1 MKLGLI
7 GINEIGLSFGL
18 LCEKKGYDV
27 LVSNIN
33 EDYIFNLNQKICI
46 TNEPLI
52 QSMLFDTK
60 KFSATTSNSE
70 VIKNS
75 DIIFIFSPTP
85 SNIDGNYDTTKVFDI
100 ISDFYSLSSQNV
112 PLYNKKVVICSTTNP
127 GEVAQIQERLNMFN
141 IQVAYNPFFTN
152 DGEIV
157 KDIENHEMVLIGG
170 EYQELINDLIRLHT
184 ELKKVLVNVYTMSSK
199 ASELTKISIN
209 SFLSVKISYANML
222 GEIITKSG
230 VEDEVNMV
238 LNAIGGDSGIGK
250 KHMKYGFGYGGPT
263 INGDNKALKHFA
275 DSIDTNTELITT
287 VDTFNKSHISF
298 LKEYYIQKNPNKE
311 VPFIMNHITYKKGT
325 NVIEESQQFQLCVDL
340 LNEGYTLNVIEI
352 PEVAKKLT
360 SLSESYDNRLKFF
373 PIGTKPE
380 GYEIKLN

>member
-1 MKLGLI
+1 MKLGFI
-7 GINEIGLSFGL
+7 GVNDVGLSFGL
-18 LCEKKGYDV
+18 LCEKNGYEV
-27 LVSNIN
+27 LVSNMD

-60 KFSATTSNSE
+60 KFSATTSNVD

-75 DIIFIFSPTP
+75 DIIFIFSPTK
-85 SNIDGNYDTTKVFDI
+85 SNIEGNYDTTKVFDI
-100 ISDFYSLSSQNV
+100 ISEFYSMSSQNV
-112 PLYNKKVVICSTTNP
+112 PLHNKKVVICSTTNP

-170 EYQELINDLIRLHT
+170 EYQELINDLISLHT

-199 ASELTKISIN
+199 AAELTKISVN

-263 INGDNKALKHFA
+263 INGDNKSLKYFA
-275 DSIDTNTELITT
+275 ESIGVNTDLMSCINTS
-287 VDTFNKSHISF
+287 NQSHISF
-298 LKEYYIQKNPNKE
+298 IKEYYIQKNPTKE
-311 VPFIMNHITYKKGT
+311 IPFVMNHITYKKGT
-325 NVIEESQQFQLCVDL
+325 NIIEESQQFRLCVEL
-340 LNEGYTLNVIEI
+340 LNDGYSVNVIEVS
-352 PEVAKKLT
+352 EVANKLNT
-360 SLSESYDNRLKFF
+360 LSESYDGRLKFYK
-373 PIGTKPE
+373 PNTKPE
-380 GYEIKLN
+380 GILINL